1 MTSARAF
8 NVGFISIIGKPGKIK
23 QKYPDGQAYILHA
36 GERNVEQA
44 GKFRSGFPEAGNA
57 MPEPDTTCP
66 GTSQA
71 QSLSMAQEHPAS
83 SVLLSVS
90 RRQPVDYQDKGPAPV
105 VLVSRD
111 LIIDTDPHPLE
122 TDMKHIV
129 RRPEVHGAVLASLI

>member
-1 MTSARAF
+1 
-8 NVGFISIIGKPGKIK
+8 
-23 QKYPDGQAYILHA
+23 
-36 GERNVEQA
+36 
-44 GKFRSGFPEAGNA
+44 

-111 LIIDTDPHPLE
+111 LIIDPDPHPLE